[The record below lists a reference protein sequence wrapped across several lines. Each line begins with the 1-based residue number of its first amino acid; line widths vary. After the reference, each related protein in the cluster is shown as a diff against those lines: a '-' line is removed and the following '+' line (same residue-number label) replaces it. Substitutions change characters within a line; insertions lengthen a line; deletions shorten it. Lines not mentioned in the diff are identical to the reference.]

1 VKEKTFKKVTKARM
15 STKTALSKR
24 FYKIR
29 CVHCNKEF
37 PGSTDN
43 LCPNCFNAGVS
54 FALIFINQ
62 EKESKVIH
70 EA

>member
-1 VKEKTFKKVTKARM
+1 MKIKNV
-15 STKTALSKR
+15 SKGNC
-24 FYKIR
+24 FECNEIATKIR